1 MLSICAFHPLAGIQM
16 FCYFVSRNVFC
27 CNFFG
32 HKSGSF
38 YLVSLMQNEANLR
51 LTLDRSVLRILWTN
65 NTIFPSRS
73 CYLRHGTTLIR
84 EKIYGL
90 WFNPPRFGIYENNNP
105 CSIILKIIY
114 FYKKIPA
121 YLSWNSIASN
131 DTTCI
136 RMSFTTTP
144 IPYSIYNCCTVWT
157 FRYMNIHAIKLNMH
171 QKNKREERESLEF
184 GCCKPI

>member
-1 MLSICAFHPLAGIQM
+1 MTGLCYVFFEPIIPFFHQGPA
-16 FCYFVSRNVFC
+16 
-27 CNFFG
+27 
-32 HKSGSF
+32 
-38 YLVSLMQNEANLR
+38 
-51 LTLDRSVLRILWTN
+51 TW
-65 NTIFPSRS
+65 
-73 CYLRHGTTLIR
+73 RHGTTLIR
-84 EKIYGL
+84 EKVYGL

-114 FYKKIPA
+114 FYKKIPV

-144 IPYSIYNCCTVWT
+144 IPYSLYNCCTVWT

-171 QKNKREERESLEF
+171 QKNKRVERESLEF